1 MSWQGGWLPTQ
12 LRIRLLA
19 WPELD
24 QTMSGAGTTTMVMVA
39 VLDQPLVWAR
49 LTLKLFVPMS

>member
-1 MSWQGGWLPTQ
+1 
-12 LRIRLLA
+12 LA